1 MIARLQQ
8 PLSGVEISAWLAD
21 QYDQVD
27 NIKPHA
33 SVIRDLYIDSRELGS
48 KYTTLSVA
56 EKEYLSLTVIA
67 SP

>member
-1 MIARLQQ
+1 VIARLQQ